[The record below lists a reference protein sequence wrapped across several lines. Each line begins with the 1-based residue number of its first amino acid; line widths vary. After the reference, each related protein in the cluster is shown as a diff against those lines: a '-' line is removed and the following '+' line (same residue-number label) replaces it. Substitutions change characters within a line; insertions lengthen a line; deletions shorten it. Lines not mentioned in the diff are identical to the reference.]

1 MDEWLWQG
9 TRTMDL
15 ALKENSLG
23 SEGGQLSNAE
33 FMNKTVKAVLLCLPQ
48 VVPFSQRVSLFQTL
62 LASDRSKFQNDF
74 AGFGVGQVVR
84 LQIRRSF
91 LLEDSFE
98 ALHSLGSQLKGKI
111 QVNFVSDQGVPEAGI
126 DGGM

>member
-1 MDEWLWQG
+1 
-9 TRTMDL
+9 MDL